1 MRTVLTNEALTDA
14 YLHWLGEQTRTR
26 YLRSIEREEDMGKH
40 SHPDDVET
48 DGIGSYIS
56 ARKTTA
62 VLRHRGYQC
71 EGCKGYWAALEP
83 VGSDEPEEVTC
94 LATKGCEGPVV
105 ALYPTD
111 EPVPDWIPVIIQGGK
126 A

>member
-1 MRTVLTNEALTDA
+1 MNAVLTESFLEWYGNA
-14 YLHWLGEQTRTR
+14 TRTR
-26 YLRSIEREEDMGKH
+26 YLKALEREEEMGKH
-40 SHPDDVET
+40 SHPDED
-48 DGIGSYIS
+48 
-56 ARKTTA
+56 TT
-62 VLRHRGYQC
+62 VFHHRGYQC
-71 EGCKGYWAALEP
+71 EACKGYWAALEP
-83 VGSDEPEEVTC
+83 DGGDQPEEIPC